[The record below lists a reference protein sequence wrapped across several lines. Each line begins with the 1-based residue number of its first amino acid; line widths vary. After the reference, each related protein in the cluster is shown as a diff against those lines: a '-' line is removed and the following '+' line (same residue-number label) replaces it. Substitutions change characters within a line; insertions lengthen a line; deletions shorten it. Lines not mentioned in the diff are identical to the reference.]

1 MKQTLD
7 AIAYEILELVRPNRV
22 DDSEI
27 DIRLVKERITDLRSL
42 YLRRELMRIRSIE
55 QVYVQDLGCID
66 LEEVDPIECE
76 GISGDNYILR
86 TTVDIPKPLEL
97 PNKLLFTRIGPIDKT
112 RPNFNYYNY
121 GQTYYSEYK
130 RFGKNLI
137 NTFYRNN
144 RIYIYANECVDFIK
158 LMEKINI
165 QGIFDDPSDVIDNPC
180 FDSTDIY
187 PISRWMKENIIK
199 TIVPEL
205 INKISQPEDDINDG
219 SSQ

>member
-86 TTVDIPKPLEL
+86 TAVDIPKPLEL

-158 LMEKINI
+158 LIEKINI

-199 TIVPEL
+199 TIVSEL